1 MQASNFADLLKTA
14 KQNAFGEKGVLKSD
28 RSTSAGKSL
37 DGAKSKEP
45 TRRSSSPV
53 GRSLLER
60 NHSRLK
66 NKRSHDVISQ
76 GINSRGLAVSSAH
89 PPPSLSSASGA
100 SGGNYRPGTSLAA
113 AKCGHPRSRLV
124 SPAKSDDLVR
134 RPLRSPVTNGPPPL
148 QLPSKQNGMRSSLQL
163 ERMDKM
169 SRQSGSQR
177 SASTSSKMQSTS
189 STKGDIGGSSGI
201 RGSKTAFPPL
211 SSLTPQ
217 QVQKLKAARAAALQ
231 SSGGRG
237 GSGLPPAKKRKA
249 MNPTAF
255 YGSAAASLL
264 QRRGQ
269 PKLSASGPLRYT
281 SSYVDEMMDFMGL
294 EGVNGVEDLYSDEED
309 GYLDDFIASD
319 DEFIDD
325 SEEGGDYSSVIGKI
339 FGYDRSR

>member
-1 MQASNFADLLKTA
+1 MSNFEDLLKTA
-14 KQNAFGEKGVLKSD
+14 KQNAFGEKGVLKPDKSV
-28 RSTSAGKSL
+28 SAGKSL
-37 DGAKSKEP
+37 DIAKSKEP

-66 NKRSHDVISQ
+66 NKRGYDVMNQ
-76 GINSRGLAVSSAH
+76 GINSRGPTGSSAH
-89 PPPSLSSASGA
+89 PPPSSSSASGA
-100 SGGNYRPGTSLAA
+100 SSGNYRPGTGL
-113 AKCGHPRSRLV
+113 AKCGHPKSRLV

-148 QLPSKQNGMRSSLQL
+148 QLPSKQNGMRSSSLL
-163 ERMDKM
+163 ERTDKM
-169 SRQSGSQR
+169 SRQTGSQR
-177 SASTSSKMQSTS
+177 SAPSSTKMQSTS
-189 STKGDIGGSSGI
+189 SSRGDTGGSSGV
-201 RGSKTAFPPL
+201 RGSKTVFPPL

-237 GSGLPPAKKRKA
+237 GSGVPPAKKRKA
-249 MNPTAF
+249 VNPTAF